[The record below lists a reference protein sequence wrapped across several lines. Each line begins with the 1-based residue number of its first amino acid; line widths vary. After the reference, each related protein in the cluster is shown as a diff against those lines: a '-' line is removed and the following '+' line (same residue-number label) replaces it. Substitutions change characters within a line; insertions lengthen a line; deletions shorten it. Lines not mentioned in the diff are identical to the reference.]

1 MGNQIGDGKDNS
13 LIFNDGEVGKHT
25 GEPEHKEELI
35 SQEELIS
42 EPIDLPTPQP
52 KAQEV
57 KKAPAI
63 EPLQP
68 LPYKDK
74 EEVKSAK
81 HKKTIR
87 NRVIFGVIAAFV
99 GIIVGVVAFAY
110 WYKDYLLS
118 KVTYETT
125 GENIVITIV
134 NESGETVAL
143 SDVTESTEHEII
155 EEEHI
160 QNFLLIGIDSRSRSY
175 TSNGKGSRA
184 DVIMIMSVDTEAKTI
199 KLVSVAR
206 DSYAYY
212 PGYST
217 PGKINAA
224 MNYGGP
230 ALLQATIE
238 NQLRITIDGYAYVN
252 FYNMASIINAVG
264 GVYVD
269 MTSGERKVAN
279 DHLNAL
285 YHGEATN
292 IEATGNDTWING
304 QQAVAYARIRYVGNG
319 DYERMERQVE
329 VLQSLLNQFMAM
341 SSTGKLS
348 VMDDILSCIVTNI
361 PQEDIEKY
369 VFDFLPSL
377 DDLSIQYLQL
387 PIDGC
392 YNAGM
397 YGNEWS
403 IRANW
408 NAMIPYVQEFF
419 YGETTAFDEVKLPK
433 HAPSFDR
440 CHTDI
445 PLEDLVS
452 DSF

>member
-1 MGNQIGDGKDNS
+1 MGNQIGDGKNNANENS
-13 LIFNDGEVGKHT
+13 LSVNGREVGKHIA
-25 GEPEHKEELI
+25 GEVNAEEMI

-42 EPIDLPTPQP
+42 EPVELPTAGPR
-52 KAQEV
+52 E

-74 EEVKSAK
+74 AEIANEK
-81 HKKTIR
+81 HKKRVRT
-87 NRVIFGVIAAFV
+87 RVILGIVAALVGVIV
-99 GIIVGVVAFAY
+99 GIVAFAY
-110 WYKDYLLS
+110 WYKDYLLN
-118 KVTYETT
+118 KITYETT
-125 GENIVITIV
+125 AEGDNIVITIV

-155 EEEHI
+155 EENHI
-160 QNFLLIGIDSRSRSY
+160 KNYLLIGIDSRSRSY
-175 TSNGKGSRA
+175 TSNGRGSRA

-199 KLVSVAR
+199 KLVSIAR

-230 ALLQATIE
+230 ALLQATVE

-252 FYNMASIINAVG
+252 FFNMASIINAVG
-264 GVYVD
+264 GCYVN
-269 MTSGERKVAN
+269 MTSGELGVAN
-279 DHLNAL
+279 MHLNAL
-285 YHGEATN
+285 YHGEATP
-292 IEATGNDTWING
+292 ISSTGNGTWLNG

-329 VLQSLLNQFMAM
+329 VLQSVLNQFMAM
-341 SSTGKLS
+341 SATGKLS
-348 VMDDILSCIVTNI
+348 AMDDVLSCIVTNI
-361 PQEDIEKY
+361 PKEEIERY
-369 VFDFLPSL
+369 AFEFLPSL
-377 DDLSIQYLQL
+377 NDFDIQYLQL
-387 PIDGC
+387 PIRGC

-408 NAMIPYVQEFF
+408 NAMIPYVQQFF
-419 YGETTAFDEVKLPK
+419 YGETTTFDEVRLPK
-433 HAPSFDR
+433 HVPSLSR
-440 CHTDI
+440 CDTDI
-445 PLEDLVS
+445 PIEDLIE
-452 DSF
+452 